1 MTANI
6 QKLEKKKTSSLEEYK
21 SNVLKYNSIRDEL
34 EKRFNDSCQVF
45 QVHEELHLK
54 QMQVFML
61 DYFRL
66 INELNDSR
74 KRIFIEIQAKQN
86 AKYSNDYLLQQMV
99 ISRRVGIEI
108 PKRLEF
114 VEYADSRDTR
124 LTALKSNS
132 IPILRKSL
140 CCRKRMTARALLICP
155 HRASRLM
162 IHQNPSSMSP
172 RANNNNNEATR
183 IANRA
188 GSASISICTAVP
200 LSLPQASKRPITNAA
215 RTRNKFLTV
224 HSRSHRPPC

>member
-1 MTANI
+1 MRQKKKLLKRNEAKTVQTIESFKSIRNQLNKSKEQYYHFCFELNKLLQKSIDMQNQSISSQFSTSVSTSNNLTANI

-99 ISRRVGIEI
+99 ISRRVGFEI
-108 PKRLEF
+108 PKCLEF

-124 LTALKSNS
+124 LTTFKSNS
-132 IPILRKSL
+132 IPILEKSL
-140 CCRKRMTARALLICP
+140 LEEEDR
-155 HRASRLM
+155 
-162 IHQNPSSMSP
+162 
-172 RANNNNNEATR
+172 
-183 IANRA
+183 
-188 GSASISICTAVP
+188 
-200 LSLPQASKRPITNAA
+200 
-215 RTRNKFLTV
+215 F
-224 HSRSHRPPC
+224 